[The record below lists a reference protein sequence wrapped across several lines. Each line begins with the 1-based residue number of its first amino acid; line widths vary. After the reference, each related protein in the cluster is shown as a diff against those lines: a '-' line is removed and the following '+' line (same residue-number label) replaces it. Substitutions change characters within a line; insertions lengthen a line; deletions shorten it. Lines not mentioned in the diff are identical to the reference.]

1 MIRKLLL
8 GIMTLSLCISCVD
21 RKIVTEE
28 QLEKDRYERLHIQTE
43 QNSYSEIDLE
53 KFTYQ
58 GHQYL
63 FFDKGMGD
71 NIRSGIV
78 HNPECIKCKENE
90 QRTTEELC
98 TKE

>member
-1 MIRKLLL
+1 
-8 GIMTLSLCISCVD
+8 MTLSLCISCVD

-28 QLEKDRYERLHIQTE
+28 QLEKDRFEKLHIQTE
-43 QNSYSEIDLE
+43 QNSYSEINLE

-63 FFDKGMGD
+63 FFSKSSFD
-71 NIRSGIV
+71 NTWGGVV
-78 HNPECIKCKENE
+78 HSPECIKCKENE